1 MTNPNIQPKI
11 DSQILSSLKS
21 AVNVKSRP
29 TVVAKQ

>member
-21 AVNVKSRP
+21 AVYIKPRP
-29 TVVAKQ
+29 TVFAKQ